1 MEWQERVAV
10 PVNIEL
16 KATKQIHGSFRIV
29 DKKVS
34 L

>member
-1 MEWQERVAV
+1 MEWREGVAV

-16 KATKQIHGSFRIV
+16 KTTKQIHGSFHIV